1 MGTAKVGDQWTQ
13 TVPSRRALIV
23 DDEFLIAFDLESSMR
38 ELGFDVCT
46 VASNERD
53 AIELA
58 KSNLPDVVVMDV
70 YLGGTRTGIETGRWL
85 REVCGVPV
93 VFVTAHSDAETL
105 ERIHSRCAHCACAVQ
120 AGLSTNAGRR
130 GDGGYTL
137 KAWYR
142 GTA

>member
-1 MGTAKVGDQWTQ
+1 MDQ

-58 KSNLPDVVVMDV
+58 KSQPPDVVVMDV
-70 YLGGTRTGIETGRWL
+70 YLGGTRAGIEAARWL
-85 REVCGVPV
+85 REVGDVPI
-93 VFVTAHSDAETL
+93 VFVTAYSDADTL
-105 ERIHSRCAHCACAVQ
+105 ERIHTVMPSAPVLSKPVYQETLANAVS
-120 AGLSTNAGRR
+120 AVTH
-130 GDGGYTL
+130 
-137 KAWYR
+137 
-142 GTA
+142 

>member
-1 MGTAKVGDQWTQ
+1 
-13 TVPSRRALIV
+13 
-23 DDEFLIAFDLESSMR
+23 MR

-105 ERIHSRCAHCACAVQ
+105 ERIHAVVPT
-120 AGLSTNAGRR
+120 APVLSKPVYRQ
-130 GDGGYTL
+130 TL
-137 KAWYR
+137 ADAV
-142 GTA
+142 TAVTH

>member
-1 MGTAKVGDQWTQ
+1 MDH

-58 KSNLPDVVVMDV
+58 KSHPPDVVVMDV
-70 YLGGTRTGIETGRWL
+70 YLGGTRAGIEAARWL
-85 REVCGVPV
+85 RDVCDARI

-105 ERIHSRCAHCACAVQ
+105 ERIHTVMPSVPVLSKPVYQEILANAVS
-120 AGLSTNAGRR
+120 AVTH
-130 GDGGYTL
+130 
-137 KAWYR
+137 
-142 GTA
+142 

>member
-1 MGTAKVGDQWTQ
+1 MD
-13 TVPSRRALIV
+13 PSLSSRRALIV

-105 ERIHSRCAHCACAVQ
+105 ERIHAVVPT
-120 AGLSTNAGRR
+120 APVLSKPVYRQ
-130 GDGGYTL
+130 TL
-137 KAWYR
+137 H
-142 GTA
+142 

>member
-1 MGTAKVGDQWTQ
+1 MDQ

-58 KSNLPDVVVMDV
+58 KSNRPDVVVMDV
-70 YLGGTRTGIETGRWL
+70 YLGGTRAGIETARWL
-85 REVCGVPV
+85 REVCDVPI
-93 VFVTAHSDAETL
+93 VFVTAHSDADTM
-105 ERIHSRCAHCACAVQ
+105 ERIHTVMPSAPRVVQ
-120 AGLSTNAGRR
+120 TGLS
-130 GDGGYTL
+130 GDTG
-137 KAWYR
+137 
-142 GTA
+142 

>member
-1 MGTAKVGDQWTQ
+1 MDQP
-13 TVPSRRALIV
+13 VPSRRALIV

-58 KSNLPDVVVMDV
+58 KSHPPDVVVMDV
-70 YLGGTRTGIETGRWL
+70 YLGGTRAGIEAARWL
-85 REVCGVPV
+85 RDVCEARI

-105 ERIHSRCAHCACAVQ
+105 ERIHTVMPSVPVLSKPVYQEILANAVS
-120 AGLSTNAGRR
+120 AVTH
-130 GDGGYTL
+130 
-137 KAWYR
+137 
-142 GTA
+142 

>member
-1 MGTAKVGDQWTQ
+1 MDQ

-58 KSNLPDVVVMDV
+58 KSQPPDVVVMDV
-70 YLGGTRTGIETGRWL
+70 YLGGTRAGIHT
-85 REVCGVPV
+85 VMPSAPV
-93 VFVTAHSDAETL
+93 LSKPVYQEILANAVSAVTH
-105 ERIHSRCAHCACAVQ
+105 
-120 AGLSTNAGRR
+120 
-130 GDGGYTL
+130 
-137 KAWYR
+137 
-142 GTA
+142 

>member
-1 MGTAKVGDQWTQ
+1 MDQ

-58 KSNLPDVVVMDV
+58 KSNRPDVVVMDV
-70 YLGGTRTGIETGRWL
+70 YLGGTRAGIETARWL
-85 REVCGVPV
+85 REVCDVPI
-93 VFVTAHSDAETL
+93 VFVTAHSDADTMKRIHTVMPSAPVFSKPVYQETL
-105 ERIHSRCAHCACAVQ
+105 ANAVS
-120 AGLSTNAGRR
+120 AVTH
-130 GDGGYTL
+130 
-137 KAWYR
+137 
-142 GTA
+142 